1 MKIAIGSDHAGFNLK
16 TTLIKCLQSE
26 GYELLDCGTSSL
38 DPVDYPDIALAVADT
53 VLRESVPGILVCGT
67 GIGISI
73 AANKVPGIRAA
84 VCQDLYTTRLARQ
97 HNDAN
102 IAAIGSRI
110 TASELALEIVRT
122 FLKTNFEA
130 GRHIL
135 RIEKIT
141 QIEKKCRERS

>member
-1 MKIAIGSDHAGFNLK
+1 MRIAIGSDHAGFNLK
-16 TTLIKCLQSE
+16 TTLIKCLQSD
-26 GYELLDCGTSSL
+26 GYEMVDCGTSSL

-53 VLRESVPGILVCGT
+53 VLQESIPGILVCGT
-67 GIGISI
+67 GVGISI

-110 TASELALEIVRT
+110 TAPELALEIVRT
-122 FLKTNFEA
+122 FLKTDFEA
-130 GRHIL
+130 GRHIF
-135 RIEKIT
+135 RIEKIS